1 MSESVC
7 MVIMDVKICKGRT
20 SMMSTVLSPKC
31 YKWVLFNI
39 ESQQQANGSCVLM
52 CKDVFLILVSQR
64 GEFVLVLSSDS
75 CDEGQSRETDRWIF
89 PYTDEKLKLMKIK
102 RFRFT
107 FSPC

>member
-7 MVIMDVKICKGRT
+7 KVIMDVKIYKGRT
-20 SMMSTVLSPKC
+20 SMMSSPKC
-31 YKWVLFNI
+31 YTWVLFNI
-39 ESQQQANGSCVLM
+39 ESQQQANGSCGVLM

-89 PYTDEKLKLMKIK
+89 P
-102 RFRFT
+102 
-107 FSPC
+107 